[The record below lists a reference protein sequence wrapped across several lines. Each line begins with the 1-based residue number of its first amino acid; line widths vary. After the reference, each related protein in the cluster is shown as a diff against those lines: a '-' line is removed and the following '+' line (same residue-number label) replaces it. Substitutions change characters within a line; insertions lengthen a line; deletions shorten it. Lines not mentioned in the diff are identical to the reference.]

1 MRDPPQSDSQ
11 LIWKCH
17 NFYNQFLDK
26 VYINDKFIYQ
36 MFTRWRFRLATE
48 FDYVLCCLDNGHS
61 TGKLQK
67 KQMISMCGHF
77 SKYYFEEKPFN
88 PGRQYSETTVKK
100 LGILEDEIE
109 F

>member
-1 MRDPPQSDSQ
+1 
-11 LIWKCH
+11 
-17 NFYNQFLDK
+17 
-26 VYINDKFIYQ
+26 

-77 SKYYFEEKPFN
+77 SKYYFEEKN
-88 PGRQYSETTVKK
+88 PLIRGGNIQKQPSSKK
-100 LGILEDEIE
+100 FVILERMKLNSKPDDN
-109 F
+109 